1 MPGKEKAVCQEKE
14 SVREEF
20 QYYDFFPCRIQLK
33 RWSYGLGQKSSDSL
47 SSELEISVRC
57 LTFPI
62 IFLQGPLQ

>member
-1 MPGKEKAVCQEKE
+1 M
-14 SVREEF
+14 REEF